1 MNNTQYPFLVYISC
15 ATYNHV
21 HYVED
26 ALNGFCMQQ
35 TDFPFLAMVMDDAST
50 DGEQEVINRYLEQ
63 NFDLSDLSIESET
76 NSDIRDHAWR
86 CETEEG
92 VYTFAQHKENKSCYV
107 LSVNLKKNL
116 YKSGKKGTLV
126 KPWREMT
133 KYIALCE
140 GDDYWTDPLK
150 LQKQVEILDSIPNC
164 SLCYHACKNIYED
177 GFVGWN
183 RDFGTDVK
191 SSYTFKEIVYRY
203 NFQTATVMF
212 RKELISTDLY
222 RGLTSVGFSFGDALL
237 YMTAAHFGD
246 VLGLTE
252 EMSVYRRVNNGIS
265 VAIHK
270 GETRVKDTRAY
281 INTLELFGKNEKK
294 YIYKGKIR
302 PNMFKI
308 LMDDSISFG
317 TYISLIFSLFMAM
330 PYYGLYLAASH
341 LKFKALSVF
350 KKE

>member
-150 LQKQVEILDSIPNC
+150 LQKQVDILEKDETLMACVTNC
-164 SLCYHACKNIYED
+164 SVVDNNGKTIKDVRGGVVKNDIEGRY
-177 GFVGWN
+177 N
-183 RDFGTDVK
+183 LRDFFNNNHQYPTL
-191 SSYTFKEIVYRY
+191 SAVYR
-203 NFQTATVMF
+203 NSHP
-212 RKELISTDLY
+212 KE
-222 RGLTSVGFSFGDALL
+222 VGEKTRIMSNPYLGDWTLWIALHCFGDFYFLNEATCAYRINPTSLTHSNSIKRRIGLAKENFRLL
-237 YMTAAHFGD
+237 PAVASVLPEGFEDIQKNLRENTAWMWLD
-246 VLGLTE
+246 LG
-252 EMSVYRRVNNGIS
+252 
-265 VAIHK
+265 
-270 GETRVKDTRAY
+270 RAY
-281 INTLELFGKNEKK
+281 
-294 YIYKGKIR
+294 
-302 PNMFKI
+302 FKAR
-308 LMDDSISFG
+308 MYSKAFECM
-317 TYISLIFSLFMAM
+317 YR
-330 PYYGLYLAASH
+330 YGLKNLSD
-341 LKFKALSVF
+341 LFKPKI
-350 KKE
+350 KK

>member
-1 MNNTQYPFLVYISC
+1 MLICKKVIKMGNTEN
-15 ATYNHV
+15 TYQVFIKCFTFNHV
-21 HYVED
+21 NYIED
-26 ALNGFCMQQ
+26 AMRGFVMQK
-35 TDFPFLAMVMDDAST
+35 TDFPYIAAIVDDAST
-50 DGEQEVINRYLEQ
+50 DGEPEAIKRFLEKE
-63 NFDLSDLSIESET
+63 FDMVSAVQD
-76 NSDIRDHAWR
+76 
-86 CETEEG
+86 ETEDY
-92 VYTFAQHKENKSCYV
+92 VRVVAKHKTNVNCTFVVVFLKYNHYSIKKKKLPYFKEWYDNV
-107 LSVNLKKNL
+107 
-116 YKSGKKGTLV
+116 
-126 KPWREMT
+126 
-133 KYIALCE
+133 KYIAICE